1 MTAVLDFAMLDG
13 MAFAAE
19 RGRLSGRAPDL
30 VAYDLGPVVELDQLA
45 AAGLLPS
52 PERAEWLRLD
62 GLGVLYREIASGR
75 ANWVCPDGRRIGF
88 LRTTAT
94 VPSDERAWTAFGLA
108 AQQAAVASGFSAR
121 IASQLAA
128 AIGEMHSN
136 IYEHSGASA
145 TGLVAFRVGANRF
158 EFVAADRGIGV
169 LESLRSCSDYSGMND
184 HAEALRLTLTD
195 GVSRHG
201 ANIGRGRGFRPLF
214 IGLANLNGSL
224 RFRSGDHALVIDGS
238 NASLMTARTAQKPY
252 LNGFLISVACDNAN
266 VPRRS

>member
-19 RGRLSGRAPDL
+19 RGRLSGRALDL
-30 VAYDLGPVVELDQLA
+30 VAHDLGPVVELGQLA

-52 PERAEWLRLD
+52 PERAAWLRLD
-62 GLGVLYREIASGR
+62 GLHPLYRAIASGR
-75 ANWVCPDGRRIGF
+75 THWVCPDGRRIGF
-88 LRTTAT
+88 LRTRAKLAADET
-94 VPSDERAWTAFGLA
+94 VWTGFGLA
-108 AQQAAVASGFSAR
+108 AQKAALASGFSTRTA
-121 IASQLAA
+121 AQLAA

-136 IYEHSGASA
+136 VYEHSGASS
-145 TGLVAFRVGANRF
+145 TGLVAFRAGANRF
-158 EFVAADRGIGV
+158 EFVVADRGMGV

-201 ANIGRGRGFRPLF
+201 ANIGRGCGFRPLF

-238 NASLMTARTAQKPY
+238 NASLLTARTAQKPY
-252 LNGFLISVACDNAN
+252 LNGLLISVACDNAWA
-266 VPRRS
+266 PRRS